1 MGIKENLEKIK
12 RELPSNVTLVAATKT
27 RSVEEIKIVIEA
39 GITIIGENYIQ
50 EAEKKFN
57 ILKEKAKFHCIGHL
71 QTNKIKKAVE
81 LFDMIETVDSIKIA
95 REIDKKCK
103 DIGKVMPILIE
114 INSGKEP
121 NKDGVMPENVESLI
135 KQISILPNI
144 QVKGLMTMAPY
155 FDDPEK
161 DRPYFKLTKGLF
173 DKIKT
178 LNIPNID
185 MKVLSMG
192 MSDSYKIAIEEGA
205 NMVRIGTKIF
215 GPR

>member
-1 MGIKENLEKIK
+1 LAKK
-12 RELPSNVTLVAATKT
+12 
-27 RSVEEIKIVIEA
+27 
-39 GITIIGENYIQ
+39 
-50 EAEKKFN
+50 EKKPTVKKSVA
-57 ILKEKAKFHCIGHL
+57 KEEKEITKKVVAKDSKTGFDKSK
-71 QTNKIKKAVE
+71 TYAIKDA
-81 LFDMIETVDSIKIA
+81 IKIA

-161 DRPYFKLTKGLF
+161 DRPYFKLTKG
-173 DKIKT
+173 
-178 LNIPNID
+178 
-185 MKVLSMG
+185 
-192 MSDSYKIAIEEGA
+192 
-205 NMVRIGTKIF
+205 
-215 GPR
+215 

>member
-71 QTNKIKKAVE
+71 PTNKIKKAVE